1 MMIPM
6 IMIVNST
13 APTTMPV
20 ISPAEVSEKSN
31 TFHFNHFYTVQNLQF
46 PTL

>member
-13 APTTMPV
+13 APKTMPV
-20 ISPAEVSEKSN
+20 ISPAEVSKE
-31 TFHFNHFYTVQNLQF
+31 V
-46 PTL
+46 